1 MKFYMLIALMLVSTS
16 TGWGFKIFGKK
27 KNVDLTPSA
36 NKQVLKAEPKWYS
49 DVKEKKGWR
58 FQKATAT
65 SRDAQTA
72 TDKARLSAITTMSGL
87 IKSEAQ
93 QTMDRVITES
103 GLGENS
109 EYTDRFQNAMAQ
121 VVGNLVEDLKEIE
134 SEVKVVKGTGI
145 YTAYYL
151 LGHDTAAANNKIIE
165 KLQADKKL
173 YEEIKASELLQEMED
188 KVDQYRQRYA
198 K

>member
-36 NKQVLKAEPKWYS
+36 NKQILKAEPKWYS
-49 DVKEKKGWR
+49 DVKEKKGWKY
-58 FQKATAT
+58 QKATAT

-72 TDKARLSAITTMSGL
+72 TDKARLSAITTMRGL
-87 IKSEAQ
+87 IGSEAQ
-93 QTMDRVITES
+93 QVVDRVITES

-109 EYTDRFQNAMAQ
+109 EYTDNFKNTMRQI
-121 VVGNLVEDLKEIE
+121 VGDLVEDLDEIE
-134 SEVKVVKGTGI
+134 SEVKVVKGEGI
-145 YTAYYL
+145 YRAYYL
-151 LGHDTAAANNKIIE
+151 IGHDTAAANNKIIE
-165 KLQADKKL
+165 QLQADKKL
-173 YEEIKASELLQEMED
+173 YEEIKASEYLQEMEE
-188 KVDQYRQRYA
+188 KVEQFRQRYA